1 VPPATRDH
9 PHGLS
14 TTRLSVERRAFL
26 ILSKKGGK
34 HDQSPY
40 LTTCSRCNSEAY
52 LPNEEA
58 KDYQSRKLALY
69 VSSHHYE
76 CGSILPRR
84 VTLEDYAQLIE
95 KVADKID
102 ELIFPVAVRL
112 Q

>member
-14 TTRLSVERRAFL
+14 TPVSRLRGGLFF

-34 HDQSPY
+34 YDQSPY

-52 LPNEEA
+52 LPNGEA

-95 KVADKID
+95 KVAEKID